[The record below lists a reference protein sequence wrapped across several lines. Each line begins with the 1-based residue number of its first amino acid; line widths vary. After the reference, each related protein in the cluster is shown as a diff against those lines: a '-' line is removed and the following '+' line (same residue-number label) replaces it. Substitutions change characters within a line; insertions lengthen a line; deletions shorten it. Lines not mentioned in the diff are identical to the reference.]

1 MAFRLTSI
9 LALALAATI
18 PPVAAQNITGSIIGQ
33 VTDSTGA
40 TVAGATV
47 TISNNATAVTAQ
59 SKRVKPAIFVSSP
72 SRPASTKSRFTARG
86 SRPIPEIRLR
96 FSSISRRVSMR

>member
-33 VTDSTGA
+33 VTDSSGA
-40 TVAGATV
+40 VVAGATV
-47 TISNNATAVTAQ
+47 TVTDNATAAVRSVQTNETGD
-59 SKRVKPAIFVSSP
+59 F
-72 SRPASTKSRFTARG
+72 RFLSLPT
-86 SRPIPEIRLR
+86 
-96 FSSISRRVSMR
+96 